1 MGGWGTKKRQKITVK
16 LKVQVEGATR
26 DTTREWQIDSWQ
38 GGSGG
43 VGGSGY
49 EDELIGVPVGSI
61 KRQGEQMGQFV
72 RAPGVGTGS

>member
-1 MGGWGTKKRQKITVK
+1 MGGGTKKRQKITVK

-38 GGSGG
+38 EGSGG
-43 VGGSGY
+43 VGGY

-61 KRQGEQMGQFV
+61 KRQGEQIGQFV